1 MTTGIVKDR
10 IFLEHKAG
18 AFHPESPA
26 RLEAIYG
33 MIEADPAFRS
43 FPLIPPRPASEA
55 EVRFIHT
62 PEYFELVRNTAGKER
77 FALDP
82 DTSTSA
88 RSYEVA
94 LLAAGSLLKA
104 AEFIIEG
111 RVQNAFAFVRPP
123 GHHAE
128 AGRAMGFCLFNNAA
142 IAAECLVRRFG
153 LTRILIVDW
162 DLHHGNGTQRSFYGR
177 KDVLYFSTHQFPYY
191 PGTGWWNE
199 TGAGQAEGYTFNVP
213 LTPGKTDA
221 DYLFIFRNI
230 LSPIAVKFRP
240 EFIIVSTGFDIGLG
254 DPLGGMLVTAGG
266 FGALAA
272 ELMGLAESYGRGRIL
287 FALEG
292 GYDLGALRE
301 GCREVLSQ
309 MAGLK
314 PRPAVEPAVSDGVKN
329 ELAPAFGLLKKYW

>member
-1 MTTGIVKDR
+1 MTTGIVKDW

-18 AFHPESPA
+18 LYHPESPA

-33 MIEADPAFRS
+33 MIDGDAAFTG
-43 FPLIPPRPASEA
+43 FPIIAPRPATEN
-55 EVRFIHT
+55 EIRFIHT
-62 PEYFELVRNTAGKER
+62 PEYIELVRKTAGKEQA
-77 FALDP
+77 ALDP

-94 LLAAGSLLKA
+94 LLAAGSLLRA
-104 AEFIIEG
+104 ADFIMEG
-111 RVQNAFAFVRPP
+111 KVRNAFAFIRPP

-128 AGRAMGFCLFNNAA
+128 AHRAMGFCLFNNVAV
-142 IAAECLVRRFG
+142 AAEHLVRNSG
-153 LTRILIVDW
+153 LKRIMIVDW
-162 DLHHGNGTQRSFYGR
+162 DLHHGNGTQHSFYRR

-199 TGAGQAEGYTFNVP
+199 IGAGEGEGYTFNVP

-230 LSPIAVKFRP
+230 LSAVAAKFQP
-240 EFIIVSTGFDIGLG
+240 EFIIVSAGFDIGEG
-254 DPLGGMLVTAGG
+254 DPLGGMQVSADG

-272 ELMGLAESYGRGRIL
+272 ELLGIAEAQSRGKIL
-287 FALEG
+287 FVLEG
-292 GYDLGALRE
+292 GYDLGALRD
-301 GCREVLSQ
+301 GSREVLLQ

-314 PRPAVEPAVSDGVKN
+314 PQPVVKAAASEEVKN
-329 ELAPAFGLLKKYW
+329 ELAPAFSLLKKYW